1 MEVLKLSAR
10 EISYIALFESMTG
23 AVVKDCVVD
32 ENDSRVT
39 FIVRKGDM
47 GIAIG
52 RRGVNVQRVAKA
64 IGKKVEVIE
73 HSSDPAEF
81 VVNVLRPVKVES
93 VEVDAEKKQ
102 IRVRLN
108 MHERERLK
116 RKMLERVREIVRR
129 HHDMDVVIT

>member
-32 ENDSRVT
+32 ESDGRVT
-39 FIVRKGDM
+39 FVVRKGDM

-52 RRGVNVQRVAKA
+52 RRGANVQRVAKA
-64 IGKKVEVIE
+64 IGRKVEVVE

-81 VVNVLRPVKVES
+81 VVNVLKPAKVES
-93 VEVDAEKKQ
+93 VEVDEDKKQ
-102 IRVRLN
+102 IRVRLS
-108 MHERERLK
+108 MHDREKMR
-116 RKMLERVREIVRR
+116 RKVLERVREIVKR
-129 HHDMDVVIT
+129 HHDMDVVIV

>member
-1 MEVLKLSAR
+1 MELKLSAR

-47 GIAIG
+47 GMAIG

-64 IGKKVEVIE
+64 IGKRVEVVE

-81 VVNVLRPVKVES
+81 VANVLRPLRVES
-93 VEVDAEKKQ
+93 VEVDREMKQ

-108 MHERERLK
+108 MDERERLK
-116 RKMLERVREIVRR
+116 RRMLERVREIVRR
-129 HHDMDVVIT
+129 HHNMDVVLV